1 MLGPSGSGKTTCLR
15 MIGGFTLPTSG
26 RILIGGQDVSHLP
39 PYARPVNT
47 VFQDY
52 ALFPHMNI
60 RDNVAYGLMVQG
72 VEKAQRHARAEQM
85 LDLVRLS
92 GVGAR
97 RPGQLSGGQRQRVAL
112 ARALINQ
119 PQVLLLDEPLGALDL
134 KLREQMQTE
143 LKALQRQLGITFLF
157 ITHDQHEA
165 LSMSD
170 RIGVFNNGR
179 LEQVGAPQAIY
190 NRPATRF
197 VAEFVGAANVFDGAR
212 AREIAGVDSVML
224 RPERIRLGAA
234 PQARLSG
241 AVIDAQYFGSFSRV
255 RVDWAGEAVSVDLN
269 PELHPELPT
278 PGDTVHLH
286 WQADA
291 VHPLQTAGARTMSV
305 ALTAAPQ
312 PMPRAGALRWLSD
325 LLYTRRGLLL
335 AALLGPP
342 LLWFGVVYLGSL
354 FALLANS
361 FFTLDEFSGV
371 VDRSQLSLNNFR
383 EMTSP
388 ANVDV
393 VLRTVLMA
401 VSVTLACGLIA
412 FPIAYYMARY
422 ARGPQKALLYIAVM
436 LPLWSSYL
444 VRLYAWKL
452 LLAKEG
458 AISWVLAEVHMTWL
472 LDALLSTPGIGGNSL
487 SFSRLGTFIVFVYM
501 WLPFMILP
509 IQAAIERI
517 PGSLLEASSDLG
529 ARSGTTFWQVIFPL
543 AMPGIAAGS
552 IFTFSL
558 TLGDYIIPQVIGDST
573 LFIGQVVYRQ
583 QGVAGN
589 VPFAAAFSLVPI
601 VVIGVYLWIAKKLGA
616 FDAL

>member
-1 MLGPSGSGKTTCLR
+1 MSL
-15 MIGGFTLPTSG
+15 
-26 RILIGGQDVSHLP
+26 
-39 PYARPVNT
+39 
-47 VFQDY
+47 
-52 ALFPHMNI
+52 
-60 RDNVAYGLMVQG
+60 
-72 VEKAQRHARAEQM
+72 
-85 LDLVRLS
+85 
-92 GVGAR
+92 
-97 RPGQLSGGQRQRVAL
+97 
-112 ARALINQ
+112 
-119 PQVLLLDEPLGALDL
+119 
-134 KLREQMQTE
+134 
-143 LKALQRQLGITFLF
+143 
-157 ITHDQHEA
+157 A
-165 LSMSD
+165 LSAS
-170 RIGVFNNGR
+170 
-179 LEQVGAPQAIY
+179 P
-190 NRPATRF
+190 
-197 VAEFVGAANVFDGAR
+197 
-212 AREIAGVDSVML
+212 L
-224 RPERIRLGAA
+224 R
-234 PQARLSG
+234 
-241 AVIDAQYFGSFSRV
+241 V
-255 RVDWAGEAVSVDLN
+255 
-269 PELHPELPT
+269 
-278 PGDTVHLH
+278 
-286 WQADA
+286 
-291 VHPLQTAGARTMSV
+291 
-305 ALTAAPQ
+305 
-312 PMPRAGALRWLSD
+312 PRGGALRRLSD
-325 LLYTRRGLLL
+325 LLYTRRGLLM

-342 LLWFGVVYLGSL
+342 LLWFGVIYLGSL

-361 FFTLDEFSGV
+361 FFALDEFSGV
-371 VDRSQLSLNNFR
+371 VDRTRFTLQNFR
-383 EMTSP
+383 EMTDP

-393 VLRTVLMA
+393 VLRTVAMA

-472 LDALLSTPGIGGNSL
+472 LDLVLSTPGIGGNSL

-529 ARSGTTFWQVIFPL
+529 ARSGTTFWKVIFPL

-601 VVIGVYLWIAKKLGA
+601 VVIGVYLWIAKRLGA

>member
-1 MLGPSGSGKTTCLR
+1 MSL
-15 MIGGFTLPTSG
+15 
-26 RILIGGQDVSHLP
+26 
-39 PYARPVNT
+39 
-47 VFQDY
+47 
-52 ALFPHMNI
+52 
-60 RDNVAYGLMVQG
+60 
-72 VEKAQRHARAEQM
+72 
-85 LDLVRLS
+85 
-92 GVGAR
+92 
-97 RPGQLSGGQRQRVAL
+97 
-112 ARALINQ
+112 
-119 PQVLLLDEPLGALDL
+119 
-134 KLREQMQTE
+134 
-143 LKALQRQLGITFLF
+143 
-157 ITHDQHEA
+157 A
-165 LSMSD
+165 LSAS
-170 RIGVFNNGR
+170 
-179 LEQVGAPQAIY
+179 P
-190 NRPATRF
+190 P
-197 VAEFVGAANVFDGAR
+197 
-212 AREIAGVDSVML
+212 
-224 RPERIRLGAA
+224 
-234 PQARLSG
+234 
-241 AVIDAQYFGSFSRV
+241 
-255 RVDWAGEAVSVDLN
+255 
-269 PELHPELPT
+269 
-278 PGDTVHLH
+278 
-286 WQADA
+286 
-291 VHPLQTAGARTMSV
+291 
-305 ALTAAPQ
+305 
-312 PMPRAGALRWLSD
+312 PMPRGGALRRLSD
-325 LLYTRRGLLL
+325 LLYTRRGLLM

-342 LLWFGVVYLGSL
+342 LIWFGVIYLGSL

-361 FFTLDEFSGV
+361 FFALDEFSGV
-371 VDRSQLSLNNFR
+371 VDRTRFTLQNFR
-383 EMTSP
+383 EMTDP

-393 VLRTVLMA
+393 VLRTVAMA

-472 LDALLSTPGIGGNSL
+472 LDLVLSTPGIGGNSL

-529 ARSGTTFWQVIFPL
+529 ARSGTTFWKVIFPL

-601 VVIGVYLWIAKKLGA
+601 VVIGVYLWIAKRLGA

>member
-1 MLGPSGSGKTTCLR
+1 MT
-15 MIGGFTLPTSG
+15 
-26 RILIGGQDVSHLP
+26 
-39 PYARPVNT
+39 
-47 VFQDY
+47 
-52 ALFPHMNI
+52 
-60 RDNVAYGLMVQG
+60 
-72 VEKAQRHARAEQM
+72 
-85 LDLVRLS
+85 
-92 GVGAR
+92 
-97 RPGQLSGGQRQRVAL
+97 
-112 ARALINQ
+112 
-119 PQVLLLDEPLGALDL
+119 
-134 KLREQMQTE
+134 
-143 LKALQRQLGITFLF
+143 
-157 ITHDQHEA
+157 EA
-165 LSMSD
+165 LVMP
-170 RIGVFNNGR
+170 
-179 LEQVGAPQAIY
+179 APVQ
-190 NRPATRF
+190 R
-197 VAEFVGAANVFDGAR
+197 DGP
-212 AREIAGVDSVML
+212 L
-224 RPERIRLGAA
+224 RR
-234 PQARLSG
+234 
-241 AVIDAQYFGSFSRV
+241 
-255 RVDWAGEAVSVDLN
+255 
-269 PELHPELPT
+269 
-278 PGDTVHLH
+278 
-286 WQADA
+286 
-291 VHPLQTAGARTMSV
+291 
-305 ALTAAPQ
+305 
-312 PMPRAGALRWLSD
+312 LSD
-325 LLYTRRGLLL
+325 LLYRRRDLTLAVLLV
-335 AALLGPP
+335 PP

-361 FFTLDEFSGV
+361 FFGLDEFSGV
-371 VDRSQLSLNNFR
+371 VDRSTLTLSNFR
-383 EMTSP
+383 DLLQP

-393 VLRTVLMA
+393 VLRTVGMA
-401 VSVTLACGLIA
+401 IAVTLACTAIA

-472 LDALLSTPGIGGNSL
+472 LDALLATPGVGGNSL

-529 ARSGTTFWQVIFPL
+529 ARSSTTFWKVIFPL

-589 VPFAAAFSLVPI
+589 IPFAAAFSLVPI
-601 VVIGVYLWIAKKLGA
+601 VVIGVYLWIAKRMGA